1 MDKLTEARNKISEID
16 AEMAKLFAERMAAVH
31 SVAEYKR
38 ERGLPVVDASREA
51 EVVARN
57 AGLVEDDTVRSYYVN
72 FIRHNMALS
81 KQYQHRLMEG
91 QKISYCGVEGAFAH
105 IAAKRIFPDGAL
117 VSYSDFAGA
126 YDAVSRGECDCA
138 VLPIENSYAGEVG
151 QVMDLMFGGELC
163 VNGVYDL
170 RIKQNLLGVEGA
182 CLTDVRLVVSHPQ
195 ALSQCADYIKSHGFE
210 QQRASNTALAAL
222 AVKEKGDVHT
232 AAIASEE
239 TAKLYGLT
247 VLDHDV
253 NESASNT
260 TRFAVLSRVQ
270 NSNNSSKNNTFFLM
284 FTVNHVAGALA
295 SAIGVIGR
303 HGFNMKALRSRPLRE
318 GDWQYYFYVEAEG
331 DAHSEAGR
339 NMLSELSEHC
349 DKLKLLGNYTGEIS
363 LKDGDKNENNR

>member
-1 MDKLTEARNKISEID
+1 MDKLMTARNKISEID
-16 AEMAKLFAERMAAVH
+16 AEMARLFAERMAAVRT
-31 SVAEYKR
+31 VAEYKA
-38 ERGLPVVDASREA
+38 ERGMPVFDAIREA
-51 EVVARN
+51 EAVSKNAR
-57 AGLVEDDTVRSYYVN
+57 LVEDDIVRSYYVN
-72 FIRHNMALS
+72 FIKHNMELS

-91 QKISYCGVEGAFAH
+91 QKIAYSGVEGAFAH

-117 VSYSDFAGA
+117 VSYSDFASA
-126 YDAVSRGECDCA
+126 YDAVSKGECDCA

-151 QVMDLMFGGELC
+151 QVMDLMFGGGLC

-182 CLTDVRLVVSHPQ
+182 VLEDVKLVVSHPQ
-195 ALSQCADYIKSHGFE
+195 ALSQCADYIKAHGFE
-210 QQRASNTALAAL
+210 QQQASNTAIAAL
-222 AVKEKGDVHT
+222 SVKEKGDLHT

-260 TRFAVLSRVQ
+260 TRFAVLSRVH
-270 NSNNSSKNNTFFLM
+270 NLNTPSKNNTFFLM

-331 DAHSEAGR
+331 DANSDEGKK
-339 NMLSELSEHC
+339 MLSELSEHC

-363 LKDGDKNENNR
+363 LKDGDKE